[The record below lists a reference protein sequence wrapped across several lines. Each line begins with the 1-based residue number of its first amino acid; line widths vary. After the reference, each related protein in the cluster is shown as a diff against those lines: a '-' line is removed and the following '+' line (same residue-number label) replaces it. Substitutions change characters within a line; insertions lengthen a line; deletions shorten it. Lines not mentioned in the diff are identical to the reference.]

1 MAHAPR
7 SSSTVIPG
15 RASARTRNLEVLR
28 CARAHRSSPAS
39 RAPRN
44 GKARL
49 ARFRFKFQTADMRP
63 HSRERKLIS
72 PPPAK
77 RWGGVGGGG
86 SISLLRWQRV
96 CRGAPHPRLLPATRK
111 GAWVEGSSR
120 AVLACPGRI
129 LFPIHIS
136 NSGCAPAFSRHD
148 VPELCVVVPRNKR
161 EQGMPDARCTRG
173 LVCKAVRKKTHTSI
187 QVQRRHSGIP
197 CAMALRLTSRSP
209 RRIGLCCLRRPRIAG
224 SSAPGRADLP
234 SADLTPTAETSG
246 PHDFTVRF
254 GAARPHVPRTAHEP
268 EEPALRS
275 HRAHDA
281 AASTASRPNVRDDGQ
296 RPFLGDRMAGAL
308 KVICAA
314 TKEEICPS
322 CCFVAGRHQGV
333 NA

>member
-1 MAHAPR
+1 M
-7 SSSTVIPG
+7 S
-15 RASARTRNLEVLR
+15 
-28 CARAHRSSPAS
+28 
-39 RAPRN
+39 
-44 GKARL
+44 
-49 ARFRFKFQTADMRP
+49 
-63 HSRERKLIS
+63 
-72 PPPAK
+72 
-77 RWGGVGGGG
+77 
-86 SISLLRWQRV
+86 
-96 CRGAPHPRLLPATRK
+96 
-111 GAWVEGSSR
+111 
-120 AVLACPGRI
+120 
-129 LFPIHIS
+129 
-136 NSGCAPAFSRHD
+136 
-148 VPELCVVVPRNKR
+148 PELCVVVPRERGSRECRMRAAPAVSCAKMCERKR
-161 EQGMPDARCTRG
+161 TRAYRFSGGTPAFPAQWLYG
-173 LVCKAVRKKTHTSI
+173 L
-187 QVQRRHSGIP
+187 
-197 CAMALRLTSRSP
+197 LRAP

-224 SSAPGRADLP
+224 SAAPGRADLP